1 MSTIFTK
8 LYDSTAMTRPVA
20 ANVMPTQDS
29 TGNLANTI
37 RQDQTTAMSG
47 RFRICTLSG
56 NIGALATLGTDTAGV
71 NGTVWF
77 ADIFIPDA
85 SRVITGV
92 GVLNGGT
99 VATDKIIVSL
109 HDSSGV
115 LLANSTLAGTNMAST
130 NVFQETSFTATY
142 TTLRPGRFW
151 ISVQTNGANANIRTI
166 ATATWIDVLTNN
178 VAGTFGTIPTLTPA
192 TSFAAGKGP
201 IAYIF

>member
-1 MSTIFTK
+1 MSTVFTK
-8 LYDSTAMTRPVA
+8 LYDSSAITRPVA
-20 ANVMPTQDS
+20 SNVIPTQDS
-29 TGNLANTI
+29 TGATATTV
-37 RQDQTTAMSG
+37 RHDQLVPMTG
-47 RFRICTLSG
+47 RYRVCTLSG
-56 NIGALATLGTDTAGV
+56 NLGTLSSLGTDTAGV

-77 ADIFIPDA
+77 ADVFIPF
-85 SRVITGV
+85 VGTFTGV

-99 VATDKIIVSL
+99 VATDKIIVGL

-115 LLANSTLAGTNMAST
+115 LLANSALAGTNMAST
-130 NVFQETSFTATY
+130 NVFQETAFTATY

-178 VAGTFGTIPTLTPA
+178 VAGTFGTVPTLTPA

-201 IAYIF
+201 IAYLY